1 MKKRIYLSTIDERA
15 HILARE
21 HGFGLEIAEYCTAM
35 NMDKLFSETD
45 GAVREKMKGFDR
57 FTLHGPFS
65 ELFPCAIDPKIR
77 AVAAERYRQA
87 IKLAQGYGV
96 RKVIFHGGFNP
107 QIYFPCWY
115 TEQSILFW
123 KEFAHEI
130 PTGMTVCLENVLED
144 EPKMLL
150 DIVEGVSD
158 ERLRLCLDTGH
169 VNAYSKAPLERWM
182 QACEGYISH
191 FHVHNNDGT
200 YDAHAPLTEG
210 TIPMREFLRG
220 AFERCPDASIALEL
234 MDAASSV
241 QWLMDMMVI

>member
-15 HILARE
+15 HILARD
-21 HGFGLEIAEYCTAM
+21 HDFGLEIAEYCTAM
-35 NMDKLFSETD
+35 NMDMLFTETD
-45 GAVREKMKGFDR
+45 SAVREKMKGIDR

-77 AVAAERYRQA
+77 TVAAERYRQT
-87 IKLAQGYGV
+87 IHLAQDYGV

-123 KEFAHEI
+123 KEFVQEI
-130 PTGMTVCLENVLED
+130 PAYMTVCLENVLED
-144 EPKMLL
+144 EPEMLM
-150 DIVEGVSD
+150 DIAKGVGD
-158 ERLRLCLDTGH
+158 ARLRLCLDVGH
-169 VNAYSKAPLERWM
+169 VNVYSKALLVRWM
-182 QACEGYISH
+182 QVCEGYISH

-210 TIPMREFLRG
+210 SIPMK
-220 AFERCPDASIALEL
+220 
-234 MDAASSV
+234 
-241 QWLMDMMVI
+241 